1 MPRRRVEEAPTC
13 SVTRGMT
20 GTGGIDREE
29 AVDMLVAAVFDRA
42 REGTDRCRVGTG
54 VEDDVAYD
62 DSEDGG
68 AAGGK
73 PRTSFAAE

>member
-1 MPRRRVEEAPTC
+1 
-13 SVTRGMT
+13 MT

-54 VEDDVAYD
+54 VEDDAAYD

>member
-1 MPRRRVEEAPTC
+1 MEEAPTC

-54 VEDDVAYD
+54 VEDDAAYD

>member
-29 AVDMLVAAVFDRA
+29 AVEMLVAAVFDRA

-54 VEDDVAYD
+54 VEDDAAYD